1 MPSKRVMRGGNANV
15 RPIEY
20 YGGNSGRYF
29 ENPAPS
35 SSEFAYGGYHP
46 VSHGVVDADGNMAG
60 PNIGVFNVGGVN
72 YSQQT
77 GGTRQRTGCVPCGCS
92 SRAASR
98 SRSRS
103 RSRSASRSRSRSK
116 SSAKGS
122 VRRRSGKKG
131 KGKSGRRGRGRR
143 SSRRR
148 SRVARR

>member
-46 VSHGVVDADGNMAG
+46 VSHGVIDAEGNMAG

-77 GGTRQRTGCVPCGCS
+77 GGTRQRAGCVPCGCRA
-92 SRAASR
+92 RAASR
-98 SRSRS
+98 SR
-103 RSRSASRSRSRSK
+103 RSAR
-116 SSAKGS
+116 GS
-122 VRRRSGKKG
+122 VRRRSARRARGRGSVKG
-131 KGKSGRRGRGRR
+131 RSGRSARRGRGRSARRR
-143 SSRRR
+143 SSRR
-148 SRVARR
+148 SRVSRR

>member
-46 VSHGVVDADGNMAG
+46 VSHGVIDAEGNMAG

-77 GGTRQRTGCVPCGCS
+77 GGTRQRAGCVPCGCS
-92 SRAASR
+92 ARAASR
-98 SRSRS
+98 SRRS
-103 RSRSASRSRSRSK
+103 ARGSVRSRSARRARGR
-116 SSAKGS
+116 GS
-122 VRRRSGKKG
+122 VKGRSGR
-131 KGKSGRRGRGRR
+131 SARRGRGRSARRR
-143 SSRRR
+143 SSRR
-148 SRVARR
+148 SRVSRR